1 MSELIAI
8 GFFLIGI
15 IFMIAGK
22 PFIEVAA
29 CFIIC
34 GIFHGCYEIHE
45 LRLYLEDEDES
56 E

>member
-15 IFMIAGK
+15 VFTIAGK

-29 CFIIC
+29 CFLIYGIC
-34 GIFHGCYEIHE
+34 HGAYE
-45 LRLYLEDEDES
+45 LYLIQKELEDDE